1 MELTSLGKTFVRDE
15 KANDDAAEP
24 GLVDTDSPLEW
35 IGLTSSPCA
44 VWKLNYHILRLAMTC
59 RFAVLQENEASRD
72 CVSATLMRL
81 GEHD

>member
-1 MELTSLGKTFVRDE
+1 MELTLLGKTFVREE

-24 GLVDTDSPLEW
+24 GLVDTDSPLES

-44 VWKLNYHILRLAMTC
+44 VWKLNYHTLRLAMIC
-59 RFAVLQENEASRD
+59 RFAALQENEASRD
-72 CVSATLMRL
+72 CVSVTMMRL